1 MFHCFYIQIPERVLI
16 IGGGDGGVARECVR
30 HDCVK
35 EVTMVEIDGKVVELA
50 KQYLPTIAKAMIE
63 NNPKLTV
70 KLVMVLAS
78 WQKQKITMM

>member
-1 MFHCFYIQIPERVLI
+1 
-16 IGGGDGGVARECVR
+16 
-30 HDCVK
+30 
-35 EVTMVEIDGKVVELA
+35 MVEIDGKVVELA

-70 KLVMVLAS
+70 KLVMALVS